1 MAAVQVAEPR
11 VKSRPLRLQGAS
23 PDPSLG
29 MLMCSQH
36 SGDQVVPKSPTEAI
50 LGPPPAIALPATFQN
65 SKSPNRLRAPILSAQ
80 WPKALQQFLPCDDFQ
95 YRARG
100 RQGTGQD
107 NRHPFHQHFLERQ
120 SVRTQ
125 DGKQFKCPWGG
136 RTGPVPHRT
145 AQQPDRI
152 PHLTQNEAALLSDP
166 WTDSDHLRGK
176 LQTEKATQ
184 GQHICVKPRGEL
196 LTEMDLNDLKNWA
209 VQLYSNQ
216 PHMAT

>member
-80 WPKALQQFLPCDDFQ
+80 
-95 YRARG
+95 
-100 RQGTGQD
+100 
-107 NRHPFHQHFLERQ
+107 
-120 SVRTQ
+120 
-125 DGKQFKCPWGG
+125 
-136 RTGPVPHRT
+136 
-145 AQQPDRI
+145 
-152 PHLTQNEAALLSDP
+152 
-166 WTDSDHLRGK
+166 
-176 LQTEKATQ
+176 
-184 GQHICVKPRGEL
+184 
-196 LTEMDLNDLKNWA
+196 
-209 VQLYSNQ
+209 
-216 PHMAT
+216 